1 MLDPTLDELLQ
12 SFGQALIFG
21 TWSYN
26 TENFSRELIIFLLFG
41 ATNVL
46 AGNSHSLA

>member
-12 SFGQALIFG
+12 SVGQALIFA

-26 TENFSRELIIFLLFG
+26 TENFSRDLILFLFG
-41 ATNVL
+41 ATNIL